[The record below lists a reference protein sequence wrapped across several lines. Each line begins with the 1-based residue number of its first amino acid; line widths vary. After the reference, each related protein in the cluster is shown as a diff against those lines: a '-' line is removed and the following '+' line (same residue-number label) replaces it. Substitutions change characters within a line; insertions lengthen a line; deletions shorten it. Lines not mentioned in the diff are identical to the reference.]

1 MKKNSRMYFS
11 NIAALLLLP
20 YLITILINGYD
31 MVFIDTVMPVMDGR
45 DTVKEIRNLDGEE
58 FKKMPI
64 IALSANTVETSREEI
79 LTSGFNDIIVKPVEL
94 DQAEAML
101 RTYISEDKIKE
112 RNTDLSQLEDD
123 VSYMEDAVLLRRFV
137 AVEDAVRV
145 MGGSFRTFNTF
156 VRNYKDEYQAEV
168 QMLRTYIDDDVRRYK
183 NIIHDIKSSSAN
195 IGAYGIER
203 KAANL
208 ESAIN
213 IGNQQYA
220 RDNTRDFVAMMND
233 FFKQIDK
240 YMAKINHVDQP
251 AEKEYRDGINK
262 SKLKELRAFL
272 RAGDNEPVESL
283 IQDIDRYSYG
293 DIDTEFFTA
302 LKEYVESGDYETS
315 SEMIDQYLN
324 SI

>member
-1 MKKNSRMYFS
+1 MRK
-11 NIAALLLLP
+11 
-20 YLITILINGYD
+20 
-31 MVFIDTVMPVMDGR
+31 
-45 DTVKEIRNLDGEE
+45 
-58 FKKMPI
+58 
-64 IALSANTVETSREEI
+64 
-79 LTSGFNDIIVKPVEL
+79 
-94 DQAEAML
+94 
-101 RTYISEDKIKE
+101 
-112 RNTDLSQLEDD
+112 
-123 VSYMEDAVLLRRFV
+123 
-137 AVEDAVRV
+137 
-145 MGGSFRTFNTF
+145 
-156 VRNYKDEYQAEV
+156 
-168 QMLRTYIDDDVRRYK
+168 YK

-220 RDNTRDFVAMMND
+220 RDNTRDFIAMMND

-240 YMAKINHVDQP
+240 YMSKINHVEEP
-251 AEKEYRDGINK
+251 AEKEVRDGINK

-272 RAGDNEPVESL
+272 RAGDREPVED
-283 IQDIDRYSYG
+283 IIRDIDRYSYG

-302 LKEYVESGDYETS
+302 LKEYVGTGDYQTS

>member
-1 MKKNSRMYFS
+1 MSGFDSLDKVMVNH
-11 NIAALLLLP
+11 
-20 YLITILINGYD
+20 YD
-31 MVFIDTVMPVMDGR
+31 KVFIDTVMPVMDGI
-45 DTVKEIRNLDGEE
+45 DTVREIRNLDGEE
-58 FKKMPI
+58 FKKIPV

-79 LTSGFNDIIVKPVEL
+79 LTSGFNEIMVKPIEL

-101 RTYISEDKIKE
+101 RTYISKDKIKE
-112 RNTDLSQLEDD
+112 KDNDLSQTDD
-123 VSYMEDAVLLRRFV
+123 DINYMEEAVLLARFV
-137 AVEDAVRV
+137 AVEDSVRA

-156 VRNYKDEYQAEV
+156 IKNYRDEYQGEV
-168 QMLRTYIDDDVRRYK
+168 QMLKTYVDDDVRKYR

-220 RDNTRDFVAMMND
+220 RDNTRDFMAMMND

-240 YMAKINHVDQP
+240 YMSRINHVADTD
-251 AEKEYRDGINK
+251 EKEFRDAINK
-262 SKLKELRAFL
+262 GKLKELRAFL
-272 RAGDNEPVESL
+272 RANDRSPVESL
-283 IQDIDRYSYG
+283 ISDIDRYSYG
-293 DIDTEFFTA
+293 DIDTEFLTA
-302 LKEYVESGDYETS
+302 LKDYVSSGDYQTS